1 MTLVERFDSPP
12 TEQQCQTMGLS
23 PALGNSCV
31 PHQPNQQPTRRHRPD
46 LCKQLPVLNALQ
58 PPLQRFKLCFLQKK
72 TIGRPHCFHCLPVL
86 QPAQAFREFPLSVHC
101 SVGQNGFGEQL
112 VRQVQEGGGGGI
124 AGLPWGGGGGP
135 CCGQR
140 PAHQPSLPVSGD
152 QYGQSHE
159 CNESLYN
166 L

>member
-46 LCKQLPVLNALQ
+46 LCNQLPVLNALQ
-58 PPLQRFKLCFLQKK
+58 PPLQRFKLCFLRKNHWLAPLLSLPPCAA
-72 TIGRPHCFHCLPVL
+72 TSTSFHS
-86 QPAQAFREFPLSVHC
+86 AGLSVHC
-101 SVGQNGFGEQL
+101 SVGQNGFEEQR
-112 VRQVQEGGGGGI
+112 VRQEQEGGGGGV
-124 AGLPWGGGGGP
+124 ARLPRGGGGGP

-152 QYGQSHE
+152 KYGQSHG